1 MFFPPLVTR
10 PSFDPRKIHVPWRDW
25 VVSREGNHL
34 ALGRWNVEM
43 LASIS
48 FAFILPGGQ

>member
-1 MFFPPLVTR
+1 MVFITIGYWVFIHGKNMFLG
-10 PSFDPRKIHVPWRDW
+10 
-25 VVSREGNHL
+25 EAGLGNHL